1 MTTTKKTSAAKDI
14 RKTLEAAPP
23 AETSNVEA
31 VAKAGPEATV
41 QQYQQAVA
49 ITQTQVQTQVEKAS
63 TMMFKGYDELNQLN
77 KANLD
82 AVVAST
88 TTFAKGFEAISRELM
103 SFAQGS
109 IEANVSKSKKMFGV
123 KSLQDLFELQSD
135 LARSN
140 FDTLMSQSAKLT
152 ELSVQVTNEAF
163 EPLQARA
170 QASVEQLL
178 KPVAA

>member
-1 MTTTKKTSAAKDI
+1 MTTTKKTTAAKVP
-14 RKTLEAAPP
+14 RKTIEPAPP
-23 AETSNVEA
+23 AEAKNVDA
-31 VAKAGPEATV
+31 VAKAGIEAAA
-41 QQYQQAVA
+41 QPYEQAAA
-49 ITQTQVQTQVEKAS
+49 ITKTHVEKAS

-109 IEANVSKSKKMFGV
+109 IESNVTKSKKMFGV
-123 KSLQDLFELQSD
+123 KNLQELFDLQSE

-140 FDTLMSQSAKLT
+140 FDTLLSQSAKLT

>member
-1 MTTTKKTSAAKDI
+1 MTTTKKTNAAKDI

-23 AETSNVEA
+23 AESSNVEA

-49 ITQTQVQTQVEKAS
+49 ITQTQAKKAS

-109 IEANVSKSKKMFGV
+109 IEANVSKSKKVFGV

-140 FDTLMSQSAKLT
+140 FDSLMSQSAKLT